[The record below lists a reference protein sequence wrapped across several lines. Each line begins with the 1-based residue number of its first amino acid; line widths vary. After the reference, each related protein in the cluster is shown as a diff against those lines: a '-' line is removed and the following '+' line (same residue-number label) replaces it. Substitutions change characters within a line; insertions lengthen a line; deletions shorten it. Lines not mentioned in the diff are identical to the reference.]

1 MCNMDGWMVKEYTE
15 FKPGDHV
22 QVIPELVSA
31 WLSLCN
37 RDGKKPI
44 EAIAASLRLRMERY
58 GVKFSPETCIKYGL
72 NKN

>member
-1 MCNMDGWMVKEYTE
+1 MAKAHLGYA
-15 FKPGDHV
+15 
-22 QVIPELVSA
+22 IPDEQKRKIGNA
-31 WLSLCN
+31 N
-37 RDGKKPI
+37 RGRKKPI